1 MEVIRTVK
9 EIKEKVNSWKTKGA
23 TVGLVPTMGYLHD
36 GHMSLVHKAVSENDY
51 VIVSIFVNP
60 IQFGINEDLDRYPKN
75 MEQDTKLCQ
84 EANVD
89 AIFYPSAAEMYP
101 SGFSSFIDM
110 SHITET
116 LCGASR
122 PGHFRG
128 VCTVVMKLFNITSA
142 DNAYFGQKDA
152 QQLAVIKRMVKDFN
166 MNIKITGL
174 PIVREKDGLAMSS
187 RNTYLSQE
195 ERTASLCL
203 SKSLIEAL
211 QMFRQGTKDVL
222 LLKQHIEQ
230 TITSTPFTKIDYI
243 EIVDPETMQPIKHIE
258 TSALCAIAVFINQTR
273 LIDNILLE

>member
-1 MEVIRTVK
+1 MEVIRTIL
-9 EIKEKVNSWKTKGA
+9 EIKEKVASWKSKGA

-36 GHMSLVHKAVSENDY
+36 GHMSLVHKAVSDNDY

-110 SHITET
+110 SQITET

-142 DNAYFGQKDA
+142 DSAYFGQKDA

-195 ERTASLCL
+195 ERIASLCL
-203 SKSLIEAL
+203 SKALIEAL
-211 QMFRQGTKDVL
+211 QMFRQGIKDVL

-243 EIVDPETMQPIKHIE
+243 EIVDAETMQPLEHIE
-258 TSALCAIAVFINQTR
+258 APALCAIAVFIGQTR
-273 LIDNILLE
+273 LIDNILLK